1 MAWYLESLDLEV
13 WKTILF
19 GYTFPTKDVDG
30 GKIRKTLDE
39 YNEEE
44 SRKFQLNS
52 RAIYILVCA
61 MDRNEYNR
69 ISQCKTAKEIWRI
82 LEITHEGTTQV
93 KDSKV
98 RILENDY
105 EMLKMKP
112 NESIVEMFTRF
123 TDVVNGL
130 EGLGKRVSEQDKVS
144 KILRCLPPK
153 WNSKTEAIEEAKNL
167 KELPLEE
174 LIGSLM
180 TYEMKIA
187 RQEKEMQEQSKKK
200 SIALKAQEEK
210 VVEEA
215 KLSNMEDDIALI
227 TKRMQK
233 FMMKNKFGGKTY
245 NKRSNYK
252 KEGPSKEE
260 KENREGAKEVTCYK
274 CKKPGHIKYD
284 CPLYKAK
291 KEKRRAMMATWSQS
305 EDSSDDESENEFVNM
320 CFMAFE
326 DQDKVSSDSDSDDD
340 DVSFEYDEL
349 LIALYKF
356 GENNTSLKKKIFE
369 LQKELDEIKE
379 NFSKVEVSKI
389 SLEKVNE
396 ELLKRNE
403 WLLSSLS
410 KFSCGQK
417 AFEMILASQKC
428 VFDKRGLGYKTSNNE
443 KYFKNYLSKNPQVK
457 VHQPYAIF
465 VVEEDTLVVLVLL
478 EMDPKRHQLLIQRRL
493 GLKNQRSL
501 TTKDPKRFG
510 YLNLLDFFVGIKERE
525 MVLGQWLLKTYDRR

>member
-1 MAWYLESLDLEV
+1 MTWYLESLDLEV

-61 MDRNEYNR
+61 MDRNEYNK

-105 EMLKMKP
+105 EMFKMKP

-130 EGLGKRVSEQDKVS
+130 EGLGKRVREQDKVS

-187 RQEKEMQEQSKKK
+187 RQEKEMQEESKKK
-200 SIALKAQEEK
+200 NIALKGQEEK
-210 VVEEA
+210 VVKEA

-233 FMMKNKFGGKTY
+233 FLMKNKFGGKTYNKKSKKKCIALKGQEEKVVKEAKLSNMEDDIALITKRMQKFLMKNKFGGKTY
-245 NKRSNYK
+245 NKRNNYK
-252 KEGPSKEE
+252 KKGPSKEE

-284 CPLYKAK
+284 CPLYKGK
-291 KEKRRAMMATWSQS
+291 KEKKRAMMATWSQS
-305 EDSSDDESENEFVNM
+305 EDSSDDESENEFANM

-326 DQDKVSSDSDSDDD
+326 DQDKVSSDFDDD
-340 DVSFEYDEL
+340 EVSFEYDEL
-349 LIALYKF
+349 LIALCKF

-379 NFSKVEVSKI
+379 NFSKVEASKI

-396 ELLKRNE
+396 ELLKKNE
-403 WLLSSLS
+403 
-410 KFSCGQK
+410 
-417 AFEMILASQKC
+417 
-428 VFDKRGLGYKTSNNE
+428 
-443 KYFKNYLSKNPQVK
+443 
-457 VHQPYAIF
+457 
-465 VVEEDTLVVLVLL
+465 
-478 EMDPKRHQLLIQRRL
+478 
-493 GLKNQRSL
+493 
-501 TTKDPKRFG
+501 
-510 YLNLLDFFVGIKERE
+510 
-525 MVLGQWLLKTYDRR
+525 